1 MSRRT
6 ALLVA
11 GLILVLNGVPA
22 TAQIPLPGVP
32 GPYVIDVRGTAS
44 SVPALLPFFP
54 PLGTTTLVPTR
65 GIGFDVG
72 AHVYPMSLGAARLGI
87 GVNLVRV
94 GGWAET
100 VVAPPSSG
108 GSTSTGT
115 PAGTNSS
122 AGSTGPRVE
131 VALMALAP
139 QVSFNFGKADGW
151 SYVSAGLGVV
161 SVTTR
166 VTRAPVASANVEQDN
181 GALRAINFGGGAR
194 WFTSSHLAVGFDLRF
209 HRVAAGDTTP
219 STMLIAASVGIS
231 LR

>member
-1 MSRRT
+1 
-6 ALLVA
+6 
-11 GLILVLNGVPA
+11 
-22 TAQIPLPGVP
+22 
-32 GPYVIDVRGTAS
+32 VIDVRGTAS
-44 SVPALLPFFP
+44 SVPSMLPFFP

-72 AHVYPMSLGAARLGI
+72 AHVYPMSLGAARLGF

-100 VVAPPSSG
+100 VVAPSASG

-115 PAGTNSS
+115 STGTSSS
-122 AGSTGPRVE
+122 AVATGPRVD
-131 VALMALAP
+131 VVLMGLAP

-166 VTRAPVASANVEQDN
+166 VTRSAIASADGQQEN
-181 GALRAINFGGGAR
+181 GPLRALNFGGGAR
-194 WFTSSHLAVGFDLRF
+194 WFTSQHLAVGFDLRF
-209 HRVAAGDTTP
+209 HRVAAGDATP